1 MNAHPETVAA
11 ALRVRPLSPMIAISP
26 RALLIAKLPT
36 LGAAAMKGGGAAGES
51 TPITPLALHD
61 LLVWLSVASAFIAAL
76 LWFYASSISVPTDI
90 KSGYGA
96 LLGVE
101 EMSAGFK
108 KQRAG
113 MRSPLQ

>member
-1 MNAHPETVAA
+1 
-11 ALRVRPLSPMIAISP
+11 MIAIST

-61 LLVWLSVASAFIAAL
+61 LLVWLSVASGFIAAL

-90 KSGYGA
+90 KSAYGA

-108 KQRAG
+108 KQARWNAIAAAVTG
-113 MRSPLQ
+113 VAALFQWAAQWFR